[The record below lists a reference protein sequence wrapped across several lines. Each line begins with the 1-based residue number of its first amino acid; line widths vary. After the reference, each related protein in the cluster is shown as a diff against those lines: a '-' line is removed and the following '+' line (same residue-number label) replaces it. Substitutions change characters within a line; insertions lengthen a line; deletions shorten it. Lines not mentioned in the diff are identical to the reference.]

1 MSDDIEVREN
11 QTVAQRPI
19 DKFGQYA
26 LDRAMVER
34 EIVAQELGAAQG
46 DAILNAANV
55 EELDAAMEMVG
66 LVGLRDFDDGTEI
79 EIKEFHY
86 APGTR
91 SDYKNRWGIFAVMD
105 AVLLESGKE
114 VAIDTGVER
123 IILWLR
129 AMENMGKLPA
139 QRRITKVA
147 TGSGNEMIT
156 LLPLKKRVV
165 KGDAD

>member
-1 MSDDIEVREN
+1 MSDDITVRPE

-46 DAILNAANV
+46 DAILNAANP
-55 EELDAAMEMVG
+55 EELDAAMEMAG
-66 LVGLRDFDDGTEI
+66 LIGLRDIDDGTEI
-79 EIKEFHY
+79 EIRGFHY

-91 SDYKNRWGIFAVMD
+91 TDFRNRWGIFAVMD
-105 AVLLESGKE
+105 CVLLENGRE

-129 AMENMGKLPA
+129 AMENMEQLPA
-139 QRRITKVA
+139 KRRVTKVT
-147 TGSGNEMIT
+147 TGSGNDMIT

-165 KGDAD
+165 EDKK